1 MNKQKEVAVTDM
13 LARLR
18 AIESRIEAALWE
30 HEVSEGPERALGV
43 YEDAR
48 TELQA
53 LATPA
58 DEAEL
63 RELQRVLAYCL
74 LRTTNVLRQ
83 LDRHDEAAALA
94 DEELALA
101 RASGDTVTLGRSLM
115 SHGVTALQ
123 SGAIDQGLAEL
134 DEARRTLECGTTHDH
149 VQGVGWYW
157 ILQAD
162 LLNAGIISGGP
173 SKAIEAADRA
183 LALLSPIENW
193 KGVARAFAARAVAR
207 EALGESEAAS
217 KDRAKQ
223 LEYDRL
229 AEAEPPTGN
238 GTP

>member
-1 MNKQKEVAVTDM
+1 VTDM

-18 AIESRIEAALWE
+18 AIESRIEGALWE
-30 HEVSEGPERALGV
+30 DEVSERPERALGV

-48 TELQA
+48 MELQA
-53 LATPA
+53 LGTPA
-58 DEAEL
+58 AAAEL

-74 LRTTNVLRQ
+74 LRTTNVLRR

-115 SHGVTALQ
+115 SHGVSALQ
-123 SGAIDQGLAEL
+123 SGAIEQGLAEL
-134 DEARRTLECGTTHDH
+134 DEARRTLECGTTRDH

-162 LLNAGIISGGP
+162 LLNAGIVSGGP

-183 LALLSPIENW
+183 LALLTPIENW
-193 KGVARAFAARAVAR
+193 KGVARALAARAVAR
-207 EALGESEAAS
+207 EALGESKAAS
-217 KDRAKQ
+217 EDRAKQ

-229 AEAEPPTGN
+229 AEAEPPTDKE
-238 GTP
+238 PP